1 MNDSVRTLFASSL
14 GPLSYR
20 DGLALQ
26 EGLVAARSDGR
37 TGDWLLYPEHP
48 PVLTMGRGGSRESLK
63 VTPEVL
69 EHRGIELFEV
79 ARGGDLTWHGPGQAV
94 GYLVVGLDRC
104 DRDLHRFLRSIE
116 RSIEDVLRGLGL
128 DAKTVPG
135 RTGVW
140 VSGEKI
146 ASIGVAVRRWVSYHG
161 FALNV
166 SPDLGYFDLIHPCGL
181 RDVQMTSL
189 ATLLGSA
196 MPSLDEVR
204 RMLACRVAVE
214 LGYEDVRWVASSEPW
229 EFAAAS
235 RDSSSSPIA
244 PAA

>member
-1 MNDSVRTLFASSL
+1 METSRSLDACTL

-26 EGLVAARSDGR
+26 EGLVNARSEGR
-37 TGDWLLYPEHP
+37 TGDWLLFPDHP

-69 EHRGIELFEV
+69 EQRGIELFEV

-104 DRDLHRFLRSIE
+104 DRDLHRFLRAIE
-116 RSIEDVLRGLGL
+116 RSIVEVLRGLGL
-128 DAKTVPG
+128 DAGTVTG

-140 VSGEKI
+140 VAEEKI
-146 ASIGVAVRRWVSYHG
+146 ASIGIAVRRWVSYHG

-166 SPDLGYFDLIHPCGL
+166 SPDLKYFDLIHPCGL
-181 RDVQMTSL
+181 KDVRMTSL
-189 ATLLGSA
+189 ETLLGTA
-196 MPSLDEVR
+196 APSLHEVR
-204 RMLACRVAVE
+204 RMLAGRVAAE
-214 LGYEDVRWVASSEPW
+214 LEYEEVRWVAPSEAW
-229 EFAAAS
+229 GFAPLHSTSPTITSAA
-235 RDSSSSPIA
+235 
-244 PAA
+244 